1 MIPSFRMVDISRT
14 YGGNHDLRSFIQPII
29 PFVFNFLFLT
39 SRSSKLIKE
48 DDKLCAFILNRKS
61 YQETSS
67 ADESTAKNWMS
78 KSMIQNF
85 RSSVA
90 LFML

>member
-1 MIPSFRMVDISRT
+1 ML
-14 YGGNHDLRSFIQPII
+14 H
-29 PFVFNFLFLT
+29 
-39 SRSSKLIKE
+39 IKE
-48 DDKLCAFILNRKS
+48 PCARGHKCAVKGKENHID
-61 YQETSS
+61 YYS
-67 ADESTAKNWMS
+67 ADESTAKNWTS